1 MNKDDPA
8 HIHILFLDAF
18 NAGDIDSLVA
28 LYEADAVLVVNSQ
41 PVTGQ
46 RLIREAYAS
55 FLAGRPRMTLKTRSV
70 VMFDDSL
77 AVLHG
82 DWVLEPAPVDKTGK
96 TTRGLSTEVVR
107 RQADGSWRFVI
118 DNPPPKGASPY
129 PRAPPFDGGQ
139 TEPSHLQFSARI
151 SHAQPM

>member
-1 MNKDDPA
+1 MKKHDA
-8 HIHILFLDAF
+8 AYIHTLFMDAF

-28 LYEADAVLVVNSQ
+28 LYESNAVLVVNGQ
-41 PVTGQ
+41 PVVGQ
-46 RLIREAYAS
+46 ELIRNAYES
-55 FLAGRPRMTLKTRSV
+55 FLARRPRMALKTRSA

-82 DWVLEPAPVDKTGK
+82 DWVLQPAPNDELGK

-118 DNPPPKGASPY
+118 DNPHTP
-129 PRAPPFDGGQ
+129 GQ
-139 TEPSHLQFSARI
+139 ET
-151 SHAQPM
+151 

>member
-1 MNKDDPA
+1 MNKHDPA
-8 HIHILFLDAF
+8 HIHVLFLEAF

-28 LYEADAVLVVNSQ
+28 LYEPDAVLVVNGQ
-41 PVTGQ
+41 PVAGQ
-46 RLIREAYAS
+46 ELIRNAYES
-55 FLAGRPRMTLKTRSV
+55 FLARRPRMALKTRSA

-82 DWVLEPAPVDKTGK
+82 DWILEPSSTDETGK

-118 DNPPPKGASPY
+118 DNPRTPA
-129 PRAPPFDGGQ
+129 Q
-139 TEPSHLQFSARI
+139 EP
-151 SHAQPM
+151 

>member
-28 LYEADAVLVVNSQ
+28 LYESNAVLVVNGQ
-41 PVTGQ
+41 PVIGQ
-46 RLIREAYAS
+46 QPIRTAYER
-55 FLAGRPRMTLKTRSV
+55 FLARRPRMTLKTRSV
-70 VMFDDSL
+70 VLFDDNL

-82 DWVLEPAPVDKTGK
+82 DWVLEPAPSDETGN

-118 DNPPPKGASPY
+118 DNPHT
-129 PRAPPFDGGQ
+129 PR
-139 TEPSHLQFSARI
+139 
-151 SHAQPM
+151 

>member
-1 MNKDDPA
+1 MNKDHPA

-28 LYEADAVLVVNSQ
+28 LYEADAVLVVNGQ
-41 PVTGQ
+41 PVAGQ
-46 RLIREAYAS
+46 RLIRDAYEGFVAR
-55 FLAGRPRMTLKTRSV
+55 RPRMTLKTRSA

-82 DWVLEPAPVDKTGK
+82 DWVLEPAPADKTGK

-118 DNPPPKGASPY
+118 DNPHTP
-129 PRAPPFDGGQ
+129 GQ
-139 TEPSHLQFSARI
+139 RP
-151 SHAQPM
+151 